1 MMLAF
6 ISFFALI
13 SLSIMPTSYIVSN
26 PYNQGRRFL
35 INWDSEGKKDNV
47 YYVRRCFL
55 IGTLEISTAPRKQ
68 GKVNSSIKYVAEI
81 ALKQVST
88 IAKSVT
94 LAYIRNDLKII
105 GKRNCDMC
113 SNLDRLKISKCK

>member
-1 MMLAF
+1 M
-6 ISFFALI
+6 
-13 SLSIMPTSYIVSN
+13 
-26 PYNQGRRFL
+26 
-35 INWDSEGKKDNV
+35 

-105 GKRNCDMC
+105 GKRNCDIC
-113 SNLDRLKISKCK
+113 SNLDRLKICKCK